1 MARRLTNEEFLMR
14 VDEVHGDKFV
24 LDKTIYINTRTKLLV
39 TCRTH
44 GDFEIKPDNFLAG
57 QGCAACAR
65 DKHKL
70 SILTEER
77 INKLKQLHVNRY
89 FYEDLNVIDG
99 KINITCPKHGIFTQS
114 IHQHEYGH
122 GCTNCALENRKIKRF
137 RTCKVC
143 SKSKTIENFKPKF
156 KTCNECV
163 EKRGIILEKVCKN
176 CGETKPT
183 GDFLKRNDSVD
194 GFRSQCKECHSAYRK
209 PINSNYRKENK
220 AQLRKYDLDYRKK
233 RIEEDDLYRAR
244 LIARDVIRKA
254 ISRGGYSKNSRTEEI
269 LGCDYATFK
278 AHLESKFC
286 EGMTWKNRNEWHV
299 DHIIPIS
306 IARDERHLLELN
318 HFTNLQ
324 PLWVED
330 NIRKSN
336 LLES

>member
-70 SILTEER
+70 THITPER
-77 INKLKQLHVNRY
+77 LAEMKRIHQDAYIYV
-89 FYEDLNVIDG
+89 DLNVVDS
-99 KINITCPKHGIFTQS
+99 KINIVCKTHGNFLQS
-114 IHQHEYGH
+114 IHHHENGH
-122 GCTNCALENRKIKRF
+122 GCPKCARTPKLKTKICRICGKQRLLVDF
-137 RTCKVC
+137 
-143 SKSKTIENFKPKF
+143 KSRF
-156 KTCNECV
+156 KTCNFCLDNLPQINSKVCSVCGIDKSLE
-163 EKRGIILEKVCKN
+163 EFPKRKDSIIGYRNECKN
-176 CGETKPT
+176 CKSGSEKIYKK
-183 GDFLKRNDSVD
+183 D
-194 GFRSQCKECHSAYRK
+194 
-209 PINSNYRKENK
+209 YRKENK

-254 ISRGGYSKNSRTEEI
+254 ISRRGYSKNSRTEEI